1 MAVGTQDTMPL
12 MMQESATNMKDYMVT
27 FEKNGYKKYTR
38 FSEFDS
44 AVNFAEHMAI
54 LYHSSVEVRTYTTDE
69 LVHSVDAKI
78 TLDKEL
84 VV

>member
-1 MAVGTQDTMPL
+1 
-12 MMQESATNMKDYMVT
+12 MKDYMVT

-54 LYHSSVEVRTYTTDE
+54 LYHSSVAVEVRTYTTDE
-69 LVHSVDAKI
+69 LVHSVDVKI